1 MMMIV
6 FEFLDFS
13 KTLYNI
19 GNNLIYY
26 LFITLATMGVITL
39 VTRGFLSNKGFI
51 SLTTMGFSLVTISM
65 HSFRQ
70 LFTFCFLGYSL
81 YSLYLSSDL
90 CFNCLLVVTSLHS
103 CHQMVSWI
111 SISCCLW

>member
-1 MMMIV
+1 MFLILMMMIV

-26 LFITLATMGVITL
+26 LFITLVTMGVITL
-39 VTRGFLSNKGFI
+39 QQGVSLVTRGFPSNKGFI

-70 LFTFCFLGYSL
+70 LFTFCFFGYS
-81 YSLYLSSDL
+81 
-90 CFNCLLVVTSLHS
+90 FNCLYLNQSVFVCSIYS
-103 CHQMVSWI
+103 YIDI
-111 SISCCLW
+111 SI